1 MVHAKK
7 LFLLGGPPAVGK
19 SHLMDKIHVGD
30 LPGIVAG
37 LDLGDPSRLVFARA
51 QTLKDI
57 ADPVVDRLVLHYDF
71 LGPFVN
77 GNQEYFAQDAL
88 GLIADS
94 DEVVFVTLW
103 VPQPVLSKRIHDR
116 RVRETIAF
124 MPKLAFGKEGFKQ
137 QIHKLKRFKMIQDLY
152 DSPERLGHQYAKW
165 LAFCAQ
171 YPHRP
176 HYVLINMKNEETLL
190 PIETWDEIQKDY
202 KSVIRKRRPSTTSL
216 VM

>member
-7 LFLLGGPPAVGK
+7 LFLLGGPPVAGK
-19 SHLMDKIHVGD
+19 SYLMDKIHAGG
-30 LPGIVAG
+30 LPGIVKA
-37 LDLGDPSRLVFARA
+37 LNLGDPEQLVYARA
-51 QTLKDI
+51 ATLKDI
-57 ADPVVDRLVLHYDF
+57 AEPVVERLVLHYDF

-77 GNQEYFAQDAL
+77 GKQEYFAQDAL

-103 VPQPVLSKRIHDR
+103 VPQPVLSKRIHER

-124 MPKLAFGKEGFKQ
+124 MPKLALGKEGFSQ

-152 DSPERLGHQYAKW
+152 DSPERLGLQYAKW
-165 LAFCAQ
+165 LTFCAQ
-171 YPHRP
+171 YPGRP
-176 HYVLINMKNEETLL
+176 HHVLVNMKNEETLL
-190 PIETWDEIQKDY
+190 PIETWNEIQKDY
-202 KSVIRKRRPSTTSL
+202 KHVIRSHRPMATSL

>member
-19 SHLMDKIHVGD
+19 SYLMDKIHGGG
-30 LPGIVAG
+30 LPGIVEA
-37 LDLGDPSRLVFARA
+37 LNLGDPEELVYARA
-51 QTLKDI
+51 ATLKDI
-57 ADPVVDRLVLHYDF
+57 QAPVVDRLVLHYDF

-77 GNQEYFAQDAL
+77 GKQDYFAQDAL
-88 GLIADS
+88 GLIADA

-103 VPQPVLSKRIHDR
+103 VPQPVLSKRIHGR

-124 MPKLAFGKEGFKQ
+124 MPKLALGKEGFSQ

-152 DSPERLGHQYAKW
+152 DDPARLGQQYAKW

-171 YPHRP
+171 YPDRP
-176 HYVLINMKNEETLL
+176 HMVLINMKNEETLF
-190 PIETWDEIQKDY
+190 PIERWEEIQKDY
-202 KSVIRKRRPSTTSL
+202 KSVIRSPRHSATNL